1 MRPSVS
7 GISKNVFGYGI
18 LNSNVRQ
25 LAKLAMFSEVVV
37 HHYEGDCPLSISN
50 ELNDFTIRNLDA

>member
-7 GISKNVFGYGI
+7 GISKNVFGDSI

-25 LAKLAMFSEVVV
+25 LAKLAMFGQVVV
-37 HHYEGDCPLSISN
+37 HHD
-50 ELNDFTIRNLDA
+50 